1 MGGIMSSS
9 ILALDT
15 NLANCTVANHPLGTL
30 HFGCACHSGSPK
42 FNELLARFE
51 SNNAK
56 VNDLNPPKPKL
67 GV

>member
-1 MGGIMSSS
+1 MSAA
-9 ILALDT
+9 IPALDT
-15 NLANCTVANHPLGTL
+15 NLANRTVESRPLGTL
-30 HFGCACHSGSPK
+30 HFGSACHSGSPK

-56 VNDLNPPKPKL
+56 VSDLNPPKPKL